1 MGGIPKILI
10 AWGLCACWAS
20 SAYCDDASPPPT
32 TAPTTRPARTARVRK
47 PKVALPAKHADEIL
61 AMRLDADPA
70 TCALGRQ
77 YNLPRQIALDLKDPG
92 AGVRQRAAD
101 TLKKA
106 YFHEL
111 PDSGGNRIVPDE
123 PGACRYIL
131 RPKVAPA
138 LLALHEYD
146 LIHDLATQGV
156 SDGNDAAGMDDG
168 QLAMVNALLA
178 AGKFDDALPAAKTYY
193 NISKLENTSKAIDLV
208 AEALLNGPGRKDPSI
223 VTRFKREQA
232 EGSQA
237 PAADPSVSAAA
248 DTTQGV
254 LKSIVIDPAP
264 YQPALDALTE
274 GLRNYN
280 TLTRQGNLLL
290 MQDKGADAVAIFQ
303 AAASI
308 TNDPKQ
314 LSGAIANVAR
324 AMRARDGCVG
334 PANAYLL
341 SLRQST
347 DPKS

>member
-1 MGGIPKILI
+1 
-10 AWGLCACWAS
+10 
-20 SAYCDDASPPPT
+20 
-32 TAPTTRPARTARVRK
+32 
-47 PKVALPAKHADEIL
+47 
-61 AMRLDADPA
+61 
-70 TCALGRQ
+70 
-77 YNLPRQIALDLKDPG
+77 LKDPD
-92 AGVRQRAAD
+92 AGVRQRTAD

-106 YFHEL
+106 YLHEAV
-111 PDSGGNRIVPDE
+111 DSGGNRIFPDE

-131 RPKVAPA
+131 RPTVAAA
-138 LLALHEYD
+138 LLALHESD
-146 LIHDLATQGV
+146 LIHDLATQGL
-156 SDGNDAAGMDDG
+156 SDGIDAGAEDDI
-168 QLAMVNALLA
+168 QAVLVNTLLST
-178 AGKFDDALPAAKTYY
+178 GKFDEALPAAKTYY
-193 NISKLENTSKAIDLV
+193 NICKLENTSKAIDLV

-223 VTRFKREQA
+223 VTRFKSEQA

-237 PAADPSVSAAA
+237 PAADPSVSASTDA
-248 DTTQGV
+248 TQSV